1 MPDRDVDRL
10 VTEARN
16 GNVAAFETLYDMFA
30 GRVFRFFR
38 YRVANAETAED
49 LTQKVF
55 LKMIEQ
61 LPNYRNMGLP
71 FAAWLFSIARN
82 TWVDD
87 RRTDH
92 PAAPLDDAVELAS
105 DQRGPEDRA
114 ADAYELD
121 MVRQALARLT
131 DDQREVIVCRFFAG
145 LTPRETAA
153 QMGRTEGSVRVLQH
167 RALASLRG
175 LLGPRLEPSEPG
187 GAVR

>member
-1 MPDRDVDRL
+1 MPDQDVDCL
-10 VTEARN
+10 VEEARD
-16 GNVAAFETLYDMFA
+16 GNAAAFETLYDLYA
-30 GRVFRFFR
+30 ARVFRFFR
-38 YRVANAETAED
+38 YRVADAATAED

-61 LPNYRNMGLP
+61 LPNYRNVGLP
-71 FAAWLFSIARN
+71 FAAWLFRIARN

-87 RRTDH
+87 RRTSH
-92 PAAPLDDAVELAS
+92 PAAPLDDVVELAS

-114 ADAYELD
+114 AEAYELG

-131 DDQREVIVCRFFAG
+131 DEQREVIVCRFFAG
-145 LTPRETAA
+145 LTPRETAV
-153 QMGRTEGSVRVLQH
+153 QMGRTQGSVRVLQH

-175 LLGPRLEPSEPG
+175 MLGPRLESSEPG